1 MYCKK
6 VTDKMHKICA
16 ILQRS
21 YEGVLHLVLQ
31 TLPNSC
37 CSYVVEG
44 PAQVGTEYTY
54 GQLCT
59 YVCTYKGVQFKSGLQ
74 HTGT

>member
-1 MYCKK
+1 MQ
-6 VTDKMHKICA
+6 KICA

-21 YEGVLHLVLQ
+21 YEGILHLALQ

-44 PAQVGTEYTY
+44 PAQVGTE
-54 GQLCT
+54 
-59 YVCTYKGVQFKSGLQ
+59 
-74 HTGT
+74 